1 MSPQGLI
8 IGFEAIVPKQFDTT
22 IFAKSMKK
30 TLKKLAK
37 QALADFELTTENW
50 KTDVEFK
57 IDGPFTR
64 GKDLHIAVG
73 TDNIIWGWVDRG
85 TEQHV
90 ISASK
95 SKDGLL
101 HFQPTQRLVGT
112 RTRPGSLYSGQIR
125 RRGTWATATSVLHP
139 GIEARDFTGI
149 IMENFEKSALAAFQK
164 DIIKNLQRI
173 KRYGRP
179 AKPPKTACFRPGHG
193 C

>member
-22 IFAKSMKK
+22 IFHKSMKK

-50 KTDVEFK
+50 EEQVEFT
-57 IDGPFTR
+57 IDGPHKR
-64 GKDLHIAVG
+64 GKDWVVSIG
-73 TDNIIWGWVDRG
+73 TDNIIWGWVDQG

-90 ISASK
+90 IPVSK

-101 HFQPTQRLVGT
+101 HFQPTERLVGT

-125 RRGTWATATSVLHP
+125 RGAWATARSIIHP
-139 GIEARDFTGI
+139 GIIAR
-149 IMENFEKSALAAFQK
+149 NFSTLVGQNFQR
-164 DIIKNLQRI
+164 NLYKASTTMMRLNIGKI
-173 KRYGRP
+173 KREGRP
-179 AKPPKTACFRPGHG
+179 AKPPKSACFRPGHG